1 MGSKESYR
9 ETIERILSDGNWH
22 CILGLIKE
30 TGLSARN
37 RISEIN
43 INNEEEFGFIK
54 YEGKKCN
61 LDHTFDNQHKASL
74 YMYRLNQEKY
84 NPTDVTYLVNSVTDW
99 DWQQGEKE
107 ETRIQ
112 DLEMK
117 REDKLKM
124 VNEMLQQKGLNKIEL
139 KGTE

>member
-74 YMYRLNQEKY
+74 YMYRLNPEKY
-84 NPTDVTYLVNSVTDW
+84 APLHKDPSELSV
-99 DWQQGEKE
+99 E
-107 ETRIQ
+107 EEQIRQ
-112 DLEMK
+112 EEMK